1 MNHGNIAQAN
11 QIWLK
16 MDAKS
21 RAGWEHSQG
30 MQPNEEPDEV
40 KKEIAQR
47 NEQAQ
52 SEARKVRATRER
64 EQVRRRRY
72 EDLS

>member
-1 MNHGNIAQAN
+1 MRSACQVAKQNHEPGPGPGPGRSTADAAFIA
-11 QIWLK
+11 L
-16 MDAKS
+16 
-21 RAGWEHSQG
+21 
-30 MQPNEEPDEV
+30 

-64 EQVRRRRY
+64 EQVRRRRH
-72 EDLS
+72 EDLR

>member
-1 MNHGNIAQAN
+1 MAKQTPEPRPAPGPGRSTADAAFIA
-11 QIWLK
+11 L
-16 MDAKS
+16 
-21 RAGWEHSQG
+21 
-30 MQPNEEPDEV
+30 